1 MKINTAN
8 ADEIKTMAEWA
19 AQEGWNSGKND
30 ATVYPLAD
38 PNGFFVGYI
47 ENEMAA
53 CISAVKYQNF
63 GFVGFYM
70 VKPEFRGQGYGWQIW
85 QHGMQYLNGCNV
97 ALDGVVE
104 QQHNYRKSG
113 FKLAHN
119 NIRYQWHHQQHKAHQ
134 IQSLEANRWPM
145 PSIQNYLKDFFPAD
159 RSDFNEAW
167 QNQDNASAYL
177 LVEQDN
183 IVAYGVIRSC
193 QQGYKIGPL
202 FANTPQN
209 AEIILNDLTST
220 VEDMS
225 LIYLD
230 ITDRNKA
237 VLPLLDARNAEQV
250 FETARMYTGDEPD
263 INIEHTYGITSFEI
277 G

>member
-8 ADEIKTMAEWA
+8 AVEIKTMAEWA
-19 AQEGWNSGKND
+19 AQEGWNPGKND

-47 ENEMAA
+47 ENEMVA

-85 QHGMQYLNGCNV
+85 QHGMQYLNGCKV

-119 NIRYQWHHQQHKAHQ
+119 NMRYQWHNQHDVPHQ
-134 IQSLEANRWPM
+134 IHSKDAKNY
-145 PSIQNYLKDFFPAD
+145 SIQSIQSFLKDFFPSS
-159 RSDFNEAW
+159 RSEFNQAW
-167 QNQDNASAYL
+167 QNQNNAQARL
-177 LVEQDN
+177 IVENDKV
-183 IVAYGVIRSC
+183 VAYGVVRAC
-193 QQGYKIGPL
+193 GEGYKIGPL

-220 VEDMS
+220 VEEMS

-237 VLPLLDARNAEQV
+237 VLPLLDARNAEKV
-250 FETARMYTGDEPD
+250 FETARMYTGEEPD
-263 INIEHTYGITSFEI
+263 INIGHTYGITSFEI